1 MLRLPIAANIG
12 SAGLLAGCRG
22 GLPRPPAHKPNME
35 TL

>member
-12 SAGLLAGCRG
+12 SAGLLAGCRVD
-22 GLPRPPAHKPNME
+22 LPDHAALYANME

>member
-22 GLPRPPAHKPNME
+22 GHPVHAALYANME